1 MVRHAHAPLHPI
13 TPAMLTRV
21 LARRVRVAAVTRALD
36 TVVKA
41 AARVL
46 RWDGWVGWL
55 RREALA
61 TAVAETAL
69 CTAGART
76 SAIQIRIQFAVLA
89 GRRLPLAPPHCPV
102 AGGR

>member
-1 MVRHAHAPLHPI
+1 
-13 TPAMLTRV
+13 MLTRV

-69 CTAGART
+69 CTVGTVGART
-76 SAIQIRIQFAVLA
+76 NAIKIRIHFAVLV
-89 GRRLPLAPPHCPV
+89 GRRWQGH
-102 AGGR
+102 GGCC